1 MGAFLNEIAYFVYLN
16 QRIEESNKLDVI
28 HENLDSSVLILL
40 EEIQLEWKEKD
51 SKIWKKKLK

>member
-28 HENLDSSVLILL
+28 HENLGSSVLIPMK
-40 EEIQLEWKEKD
+40 EIQLEWKEKD
-51 SKIWKKKLK
+51 SEIWKKKLK

>member
-1 MGAFLNEIAYFVYLN
+1 VGAFLNEIAYFGYPI

>member
-1 MGAFLNEIAYFVYLN
+1 VGAFLNEIAYFVYLN